1 MQKGE
6 KMRLILQTESNE
18 VTGSCH
24 IITIERYGEKP
35 IKILVDCGS
44 FQGVNKEQKNKFFG
58 FNPSEID
65 MVFVTHAH
73 IDHIGR
79 LPQLVQNGFRGPIY
93 SGTKTWRRAQI
104 SLGRRNYNVFSQW
117 IPVEEELLYMTL
129 PEIEFVFFRNAHT
142 VGSTALLIMLKNT
155 NEKIL
160 FTGDYIGKSV
170 FTQTYIPEWVY
181 DLTSTIVAEATYGK
195 DVKKQYGVFEREL
208 GKWMESS
215 DHTAVIP
222 VYAQERGQ
230 TVLLKIAN
238 MQKKGKISDK
248 IPIFLQGESLGDYT
262 QQYVEEGL
270 LEYPHNTWTVD
281 NNFQIS
287 KFPTWKIVLTTPGMG
302 HGGASAMWLEHA
314 KKDKKIKIFKVGYAN
329 ADTPMGRLKK
339 LKLNFCETNEF
350 GSHCTGN
357 EMIEFLSRFRCVKD
371 LILVHGDSDTRE
383 LLKKTIQ
390 EKGIADKIW
399 VLSPEQF
406 LWKDL
411 C

>member
-1 MQKGE
+1 
-6 KMRLILQTESNE
+6 MRMRIIIQTESNE

-24 IITIERYGEKP
+24 LLTIERYGEKP

-44 FQGVNKEQKNKFFG
+44 FQGENKEQKNKFFG

-93 SGTKTWRRAQI
+93 SGIKTWRRAQI

-129 PEIEFVFFRNAHT
+129 LPEIEFVFFRNAHT

-155 NEKIL
+155 NEKVL

-222 VYAQERGQ
+222 VYAQERTNGSAENCQ
-230 TVLLKIAN
+230 YAE
-238 MQKKGKISDK
+238 KKK
-248 IPIFLQGESLGDYT
+248 
-262 QQYVEEGL
+262 
-270 LEYPHNTWTVD
+270 
-281 NNFQIS
+281 
-287 KFPTWKIVLTTPGMG
+287 
-302 HGGASAMWLEHA
+302 
-314 KKDKKIKIFKVGYAN
+314 
-329 ADTPMGRLKK
+329 
-339 LKLNFCETNEF
+339 NFCGYSN
-350 GSHCTGN
+350 
-357 EMIEFLSRFRCVKD
+357 FLAGR
-371 LILVHGDSDTRE
+371 ILERLYTA
-383 LLKKTIQ
+383 I
-390 EKGIADKIW
+390 
-399 VLSPEQF
+399 
-406 LWKDL
+406 